1 MTAIGKRTYFDL
13 SPAAVALATK
23 KTRAPDSEEETPLD
37 KPAPFK
43 SPTETHADHVQALK
57 HALSEMQI
65 AIGAKY
71 AVFFGEYDR
80 VKARRKWIEESGK
93 DLSDDDETYPI
104 WPRSPNGKDCELRD
118 AVGMFVRLYES
129 KPPGQIS
136 LIGFSSDAR
145 HSLMV
150 AIGVVG
156 DGMMNVTEETTRSEI
171 IRIIG
176 ASELSAFRSRITRVP
191 ASSIIHLVDGRA
203 GLLTK
208 FGVLPFSDKNRA
220 ISSAHRATYYFIV
233 DP

>member
-1 MTAIGKRTYFDL
+1 M
-13 SPAAVALATK
+13 TK
-23 KTRAPDSEEETPLD
+23 KAKGPDSEEETPSD
-37 KPAPFK
+37 KPAPVK
-43 SPTETHADHVQALK
+43 SPAETHAEHVQALK

-80 VKARRKWIEESGK
+80 VKERRKWIEESGK

-104 WPRSPNGKDCELRD
+104 WPRPPNGEDCELRD
-118 AVGMFVRLYES
+118 AVGRFGQFYES

-136 LIGFSSDAR
+136 LLGFSSDAM

-150 AIGVVG
+150 TIGVVD
-156 DGMMNVTEETTRSEI
+156 DGMMNTTEESTRSEI
-171 IRIIG
+171 IKIIG
-176 ASELSAFRSRITRVP
+176 ASELSAFRSRITRAP
-191 ASSIIHLVDGRA
+191 ASSIIHLMDGRV
-203 GLLTK
+203 GLMTK

-220 ISSAHRATYYFIV
+220 VSSAHRARYYFIV